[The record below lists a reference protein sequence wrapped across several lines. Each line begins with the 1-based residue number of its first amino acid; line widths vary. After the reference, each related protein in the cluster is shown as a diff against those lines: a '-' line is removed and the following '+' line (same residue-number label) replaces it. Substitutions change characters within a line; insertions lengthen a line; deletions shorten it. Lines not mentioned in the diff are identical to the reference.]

1 MDFHLDC
8 VSFLPQLKYVF
19 PVDLQLDSRYY
30 CLILVLALDS
40 IFLVLKH
47 LIFGLDVA
55 DLILEGNEFV
65 FFVFELIELFFE

>member
-1 MDFHLDC
+1 MFFLLISNLILDIS
-8 VSFLPQLKYVF
+8 VM
-19 PVDLQLDSRYY
+19 
-30 CLILVLALDS
+30 ILVLALDS

-55 DLILEGNEFV
+55 DLILEGDEFV